1 MSVSL
6 PEFSYLNLLTRKQQ
20 LTNEKNW
27 SENDRFLFA
36 QCILCDLLLPIRNF
50 PSFIFLPRILAFHK
64 PEISLQVRKKQR
76 W

>member
-6 PEFSYLNLLTRKQQ
+6 PEFSYLNLLTQKRQ
-20 LTNEKNW
+20 LTNVKN
-27 SENDRFLFA
+27 ERVLFA

-50 PSFIFLPRILAFHK
+50 SSLIFLPRILAFHK
-64 PEISLQVRKKQR
+64 AEISLQVREKQR

>member
-6 PEFSYLNLLTRKQQ
+6 PEFSYLNLLTQKQSN
-20 LTNEKNW
+20 NEKRW
-27 SENDRFLFA
+27 SEGNRLLFV
-36 QCILCDLLLPIRNF
+36 QCILYELLLPIRNF

-64 PEISLQVRKKQR
+64 PETSLQVRKKQH